1 MKSGMLAAETAF
13 SALYGPSTSA
23 SAEASES
30 AETSQSESES
40 DTPVDMAAYEQAVKD
55 SWIYK
60 ELTEVRNLRPSFHNP
75 LGQSDPQGE
84 GALDFQEQRGGLRGD
99 QEGEV
104 SAVRCCRVR
113 RFEGRVSRKSGVI

>member
-23 SAEASES
+23 SAESEES
-30 AETSQSESES
+30 AETSQSES
-40 DTPVDMAAYEQAVKD
+40 DTPVDMAPYEQAVKD

-75 LGQSDPQGE
+75 LG
-84 GALDFQEQRGGLRGD
+84 FWGGLAYSGVD
-99 QEGEV
+99 
-104 SAVRCCRVR
+104 SLILK
-113 RFEGRVSRKSGVI
+113 GRVPWTFRNKVEDYAATKKAR